1 MTNREI
7 DHIIACE
14 IDRMTQAADSFIRK
28 GYMGMCVFLFKMYEF
43 TSDSKYCD
51 LAQEMLSRACSSL
64 RRRSKVNM
72 IDGLSG
78 IGMSIMCFHKKGYV
92 TGNIYEIL
100 RNIDNEIY
108 KSVIQAIDYSND
120 FSTQGHEE
128 ALMDS
133 AFYMT
138 ERVKSHCLPLAE
150 NKIHKLFICKI
161 INKLYQDHDCSFYL
175 EPIPISGSYNL
186 AHFILLLCDAY
197 SAEIERSRI
206 IHIWKEMRNTIL
218 AQAPF
223 YDCNKL
229 SLCYAFEKLRSIFP
243 QDNNL
248 KNIYLTF
255 KNDISITNIINEFP
269 ANAMSMLSGL
279 PGMVRL
285 LLKMKYP
292 LSKTEINSL
301 KEKIKTSDYY
311 LLEYEKISENQF
323 VGYNGILGFIT
334 AYLSLME
341 TKPTL

>member
-14 IDRMTQAADSFIRK
+14 IDRMTKAADPFIRK

-43 TSDSKYCD
+43 TADNKYYD

-78 IGMSIMCFHKKGYV
+78 IGSSIMRFHKKGYV

-100 RNIDNEIY
+100 RNIDDEIY
-108 KSVIQAIDYSND
+108 KSITQAIDCSND

-138 ERVKSHCLPLAE
+138 ERMKSRCLPLAD

-206 IHIWKEMRNTIL
+206 IHIWKEMRNAIL

-229 SLCYAFEKLRSIFP
+229 SLCYAFEQLRSIFP
-243 QDNNL
+243 HDNKL
-248 KNIYLTF
+248 KNISLTF
-255 KNDISITNIINEFP
+255 KKDISIANIVNEFP

-279 PGMVRL
+279 PGTIRL
-285 LLKMKYP
+285 LQKMRTP
-292 LSKTEINSL
+292 LTKAEVYSL
-301 KEKIKTSDYY
+301 KEKLKASDYY
-311 LLEYEKISENQF
+311 LLEYEKISEDQF

-334 AYLSLME
+334 AYLSLK
-341 TKPTL
+341 KPQPAL